1 MMGFNLS
8 KEINERKVGAYERN
22 ASLKMCFE
30 RGRNPKPLWASIPQQ
45 LSTKLGLRQLEVQN
59 PVWCYPMGV
68 QCNFSYR
75 VGHQGLDFGQTR
87 VTSPVFSKLYA
98 PEKKKK
104 KNVFYW
110 DWKFILGILVQGQII
125 FLKQDLR
132 LIFFFW
138 GTLV

>member
-8 KEINERKVGAYERN
+8 KEINERKVGAHERN

-75 VGHQGLDFGQTR
+75 VGH
-87 VTSPVFSKLYA
+87 
-98 PEKKKK
+98 
-104 KNVFYW
+104 
-110 DWKFILGILVQGQII
+110 
-125 FLKQDLR
+125 
-132 LIFFFW
+132 
-138 GTLV
+138 